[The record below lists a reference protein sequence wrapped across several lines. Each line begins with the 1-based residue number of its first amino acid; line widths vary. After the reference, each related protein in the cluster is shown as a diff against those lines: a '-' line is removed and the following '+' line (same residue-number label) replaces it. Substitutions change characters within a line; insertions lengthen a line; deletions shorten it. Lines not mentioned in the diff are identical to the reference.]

1 MIADCKAYI
10 ESKGLIWDNA
20 LNVDKGTWAGNERT
34 DWSWLWGDANGKFE
48 TGDGIVTIFD
58 IVKISIDIEARDW
71 STDKY
76 FKCVFIPSDTSKG
89 DYDIYVVHGSTSSE
103 WVTEE
108 MLNPNYIDLAK
119 KAIN

>member
-89 DYDIYVVHGSTSSE
+89 DYDIYVVHGGGSYAGSE
-103 WVTEE
+103 DLVEHKDFEE
-108 MLNPNYIDLAK
+108 LAK